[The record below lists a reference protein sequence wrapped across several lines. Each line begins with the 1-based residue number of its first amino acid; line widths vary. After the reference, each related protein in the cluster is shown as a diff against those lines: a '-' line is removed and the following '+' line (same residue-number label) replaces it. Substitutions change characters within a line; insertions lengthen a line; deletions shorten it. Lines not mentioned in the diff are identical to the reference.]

1 MTLNN
6 SGRFARR
13 YSCAKAEFAF
23 AATSGNG
30 RGIGLR
36 NTRERLKVLYGDAH
50 RFEVADVAPGLRV
63 EMHLPLEV

>member
-1 MTLNN
+1 LRL
-6 SGRFARR
+6 GVVAHGPGLP
-13 YSCAKAEFAF
+13 A